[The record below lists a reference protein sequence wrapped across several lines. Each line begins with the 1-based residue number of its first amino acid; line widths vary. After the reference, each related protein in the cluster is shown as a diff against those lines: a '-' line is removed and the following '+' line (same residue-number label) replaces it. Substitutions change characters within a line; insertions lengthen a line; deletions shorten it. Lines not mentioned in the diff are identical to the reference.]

1 MIVTLIV
8 AAEISWWIVLGLALS
23 ARYLLRWRRTGTV
36 LLFGLPAVDLAL
48 YALAVLDLRGGA
60 EASWT
65 HALAASYTGFSVG
78 YGPSLVRWADA
89 HFLHR
94 FAGGPKPLP
103 SPKYGPERTAHEWR
117 IAGRTVVSAAIT
129 LTLITLLVP
138 LSAGSAH
145 YGTFLQW
152 YLKLGIAA
160 VVNLIVAGCYSLWP
174 KEPPAG
180 VPVENGRVVEHGGE
194 QADDQGGQKATGTVT
209 GKAGP
214 AGS

>member
-23 ARYLLRWRRTGTV
+23 ARYLLRWRRTSTV
-36 LLFGLPAVDLAL
+36 LLLGLPAVDLAL
-48 YALAVLDLRGGA
+48 YALTVVDLRGGA

-65 HALAASYTGFSVG
+65 HALAASYAGFSVG
-78 YGPSLVRWADA
+78 YGPSLVRWADR

-103 SPKYGPERTAHEWR
+103 APKYGPERTRYEWQ

-129 LTLITLLVP
+129 LSLITLLVP

-145 YGTFLQW
+145 FGTFAQW
-152 YLKLGIAA
+152 YWRLGIAA
-160 VVNLIVAGCYSLWP
+160 VVNVVVAACYSRWP
-174 KEPPAG
+174 KEAPAG
-180 VPVENGRVVEHGGE
+180 VLVENGRVVEN
-194 QADDQGGQKATGTVT
+194 A
-209 GKAGP
+209 P
-214 AGS
+214 AKQI